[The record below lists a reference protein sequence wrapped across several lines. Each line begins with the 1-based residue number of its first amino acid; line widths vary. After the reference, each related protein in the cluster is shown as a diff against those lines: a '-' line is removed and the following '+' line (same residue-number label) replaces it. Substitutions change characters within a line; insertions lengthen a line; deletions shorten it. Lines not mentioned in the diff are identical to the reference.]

1 LKPGETPT
9 ATALLGA
16 LGGIRG
22 LVESILPGLMFL
34 VVYTFSQQIVP
45 SVIAPLAVG
54 VVFVI
59 VRVATKSPSM
69 PAIIGV
75 IGIAVSALLA
85 IWSGRAQDNFILGF
99 FINGVSL
106 AALLVSLLVRWPL
119 IGLIVGLLTSDVTGW
134 KTDRAKF
141 RVMTI
146 ATVLWS
152 GLFALRL
159 TVELPLYFAGQA
171 QWLAGTK
178 LLMGV
183 PLYATVLWITWL
195 LVRAVYAR
203 PQPE

>member
-1 LKPGETPT
+1 LKPGEAPT

-22 LVESILPGLMFL
+22 LIESILPGLMFL
-34 VVYTFSQQIVP
+34 VVYTFTQQILP
-45 SVIAPLAVG
+45 SVIAPLVVG

-59 VRVATKSPSM
+59 VRLATKSPSM
-69 PAIIGV
+69 PAIVGV

-99 FINGVSL
+99 FINGFSL
-106 AALLVSLLVRWPL
+106 TALLVSLLVRWPL

-134 KTDRAKF
+134 KADRAKF

-146 ATVLWS
+146 ATLLWS

-159 TVELPLYFAGQA
+159 VIELPLYFAGQA